1 MARGVRYPSVW
12 MIIDLPSKGH
22 PIDRVVFDP
31 LERAL
36 EEITKKATNR
46 LKPTHDFWSPENRRV
61 DWRYKTTRHR
71 DRVERLMDT
80 VSTPYLWVTG
90 GTTRRHAYF
99 PPGYR
104 AKTAPGVKGKV
115 GPGGPPLGVSKSAR
129 RGIDA
134 RNFEDIIIREFS
146 PSIGKIVMKHVTGG
160 LLGRFW
166 GPQKHVRA
174 RIL

>member
-31 LERAL
+31 LEAALQELTSKSHQHIRQAHNWWRAADQPVWQFRS
-36 EEITKKATNR
+36 KRN
-46 LKPTHDFWSPENRRV
+46 SRV
-61 DWRYKTTRHR
+61 M
-71 DRVERLMDT
+71 ERMMFTD
-80 VSTPYLWVTG
+80 STPYLWVTG
-90 GTTRRHAYF
+90 GTSVRF
-99 PPGYR
+99 SVFGPGYV
-104 AKTAPGVKGKV
+104 AATSPGIIGRT
-115 GPGGPPLGVSKSAR
+115 GPGGQPVGHSR
-129 RGIDA
+129 RPKPGIAA
-134 RNFEDIIIREFS
+134 RNFEDVVVERIRPKMPAII
-146 PSIGKIVMKHVTGG
+146 MKHVTGG